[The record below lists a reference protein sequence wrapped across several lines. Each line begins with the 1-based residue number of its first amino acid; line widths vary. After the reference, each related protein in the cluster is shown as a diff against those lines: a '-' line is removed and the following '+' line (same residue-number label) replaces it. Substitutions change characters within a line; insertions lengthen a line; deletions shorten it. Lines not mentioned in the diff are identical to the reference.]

1 MENTYELKG
10 SEKQI
15 TWATDIL
22 NDVMGTIS
30 KERNQERDVKA
41 FEAVK
46 NKINK
51 IIEQKKEASF
61 YITNRNAFNPHTV
74 IKTAEEIRN
83 RM

>member
-1 MENTYELKG
+1 M
-10 SEKQI
+10 I
-15 TWATDIL
+15 
-22 NDVMGTIS
+22 NDVMGTINRNIEIS

-41 FEAVK
+41 FETVK

>member
-1 MENTYELKG
+1 MVGIQG
-10 SEKQI
+10 SYAAKAVAKQ
-15 TWATDIL
+15 AD
-22 NDVMGTIS
+22 NS
-30 KERNQERDVKA
+30 
-41 FEAVK
+41 

-61 YITNRNAFNPHTV
+61 YIKNRNAFNPHTI